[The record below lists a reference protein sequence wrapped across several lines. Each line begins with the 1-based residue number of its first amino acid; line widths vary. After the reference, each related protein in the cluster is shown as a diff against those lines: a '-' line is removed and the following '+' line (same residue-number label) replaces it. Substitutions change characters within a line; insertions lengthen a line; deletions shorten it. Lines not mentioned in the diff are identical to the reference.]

1 MLGLKI
7 GGCSLR
13 REPRSPLCPRG
24 PRRPGQP
31 HSLCRR
37 SLAGLRGWWM
47 PRPAPVPAP
56 AASFRGPGHVCDGPR
71 DGWVG
76 SGHAAPTSLLEEM
89 SPGEGGQNCFVCG
102 NVFFFY
108 ASASGHLTLLP
119 THTELPLHPGPGLA
133 VPVCVCV
140 LSRARLWDPADCNL
154 PASSVRG
161 FPSTSAGAGC
171 HFLSRGSS

>member
-1 MLGLKI
+1 MSVTDLEMAGWEVVTQPPPLYW
-7 GGCSLR
+7 R
-13 REPRSPLCPRG
+13 RC
-24 PRRPGQP
+24 
-31 HSLCRR
+31 
-37 SLAGLRGWWM
+37 
-47 PRPAPVPAP
+47 
-56 AASFRGPGHVCDGPR
+56 
-71 DGWVG
+71 
-76 SGHAAPTSLLEEM
+76 LLEKADRIALCVET
-89 SPGEGGQNCFVCG
+89 S
-102 NVFFFY
+102 FFFTLL
-108 ASASGHLTLLP
+108 HQDNLTLLP